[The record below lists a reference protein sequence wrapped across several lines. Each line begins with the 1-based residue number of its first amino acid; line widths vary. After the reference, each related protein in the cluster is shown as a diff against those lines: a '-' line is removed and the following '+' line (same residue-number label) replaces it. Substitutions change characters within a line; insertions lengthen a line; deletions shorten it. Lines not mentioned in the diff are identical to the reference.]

1 MKCCS
6 KSKPSAWTWTDGCC
20 CWGSIL
26 MEYFDRPSEATH
38 WRGFGTLSPLC
49 LQNLSMCL
57 NQIQIF
63 MLTKII
69 LCPHNCPSK
78 TKTKLAANSP
88 SFLMFSKKY
97 IQITVIFCPRGLLA
111 ILGLFT
117 LMFRMYILTWHNFIS
132 EFCLDLWPHLYFYC
146 LGPVSASETWPSLLL
161 RLREA

>member
-1 MKCCS
+1 MNMNR
-6 KSKPSAWTWTDGCC
+6 WLLLLG
-20 CWGSIL
+20 I
-26 MEYFDRPSEATH
+26 YFDGVFDGPSEATEEDLEH
-38 WRGFGTLSPLC
+38 WNIISSLSSD
-49 LQNLSMCL
+49 LSMLCL

-117 LMFRMYILTWHNFIS
+117 
-132 EFCLDLWPHLYFYC
+132 
-146 LGPVSASETWPSLLL
+146 
-161 RLREA
+161 